1 MIDICRFSF
10 TLAAVFPFIN
20 VDIWSSR
27 SPCKI
32 NRYLS
37 RNSCPRDTTTKKDT
51 SVHVRAGET
60 CSSDLRAAG
69 KLIGPRVDARFQL
82 NRGTLHTAPFHSFYS
97 SPRSLL
103 IKRHKRGERHGLGT
117 INFFFLNRLTLLIC
131 DCFYVL
137 FNVIARLIV
146 DNKYK
151 LRF

>member
-117 INFFFLNRLTLLIC
+117 INFFFWITLLIH
-131 DCFYVL
+131 DCFCVS
-137 FNVIARLIV
+137 FNVIIRLII
-146 DNKYK
+146 DNK
-151 LRF
+151 